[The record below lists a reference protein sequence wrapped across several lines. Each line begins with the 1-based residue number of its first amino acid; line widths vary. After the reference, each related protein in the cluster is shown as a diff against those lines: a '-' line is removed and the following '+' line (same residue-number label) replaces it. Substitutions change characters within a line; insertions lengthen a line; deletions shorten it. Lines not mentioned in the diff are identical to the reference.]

1 MNTYLPSHQPRVVT
15 PNLPPSLASL
25 QVTLYLV
32 QLILQTKMRKLTISR
47 CAPSIAR
54 SFRLFQPLSSNYV
67 SHYVRQFTATPYRS
81 IAVAEMTDNDL
92 KSLKVKK
99 DRLMEDIHSTCEW
112 GKGERWGE

>member
-1 MNTYLPSHQPRVVT
+1 MYG
-15 PNLPPSLASL
+15 
-25 QVTLYLV
+25 
-32 QLILQTKMRKLTISR
+32 LTAHR

-54 SFRLFQPLSSNYV
+54 ISRLSQPLHSDFV
-67 SHYVRQFTATPYRS
+67 GRHVRQFSATAYRS

-99 DRLMEDIHSTCEW
+99 DRLMADIHSTCEW